1 MASESATDLVAEISG
16 ALDARR
22 DPQRALQQQA
32 YMKSAM
38 PFYGISVP
46 QVRAIMQGIGKAR
59 QPDLATVAEASRS
72 LWDAAEYRED
82 RYAAIGLTGLA
93 VAKGRLEL
101 LGLYE
106 YEARTGAWWDFVDE
120 IAHRIA
126 DLHDAHPAEAAA
138 QVREW
143 AVADTIWLRRLAI
156 LGQLQRKQRTDVGL
170 LTDVIELNLG
180 STEFFVNK
188 AIGWALRNYAFTNP
202 DWVRTFVD
210 GHELTPLSRRE
221 ALKHL

>member
-1 MASESATDLVAEISG
+1 MSDNPAILLVTEVRA
-16 ALDARR
+16 ALTGRR
-22 DPQRALQQQA
+22 DPQRAVQQQA

-38 PFYGISVP
+38 PFYGIPVP
-46 QVRAIMQGIGKAR
+46 QVRSIVQETAKAH
-59 QPDLATVAEASRS
+59 QPDLATVEAASRL
-72 LWDAAEYRED
+72 LWDGAKYRED
-82 RYAAIGLTGLA
+82 RYAAIGLTGLP

-101 LGLYE
+101 VGLHE
-106 YEARTGAWWDFVDE
+106 YEAWTGAWWDFVDE

-126 DLHDAHPAEAAA
+126 DLHDAHPAETAA
-138 QVREW
+138 QVRQW

-156 LGQLQRKQRTDVGL
+156 LSQLQRKQRTELGL
-170 LTDVIELNLG
+170 LTDVIELNLN

-202 DWVRTFVD
+202 DWVRTFVND
-210 GHELTPLSRRE
+210 HNLTPLSRRE